1 MVQRLQWRGLRTQ
14 VSPLSLKC
22 GLGRISL
29 YSCRSWRKS
38 FKYKDPKMT
47 WLMMAS
53 AQPSA
58 VFERVRSVICAYLR
72 IRGLAMSSRR
82 CDHKSCCRG
91 VKGIFIFIFFAP
103 PLISSDLPAL
113 QVAVSG
119 CLCGDQIFF

>member
-58 VFERVRSVICAYLR
+58 GSNVDEIRKLKRQLSNEFE
-72 IRGLAMSSRR
+72 M
-82 CDHKSCCRG
+82 K
-91 VKGIFIFIFFAP
+91 
-103 PLISSDLPAL
+103 DLGPTK
-113 QVAVSG
+113 
-119 CLCGDQIFF
+119 